1 MTEQPALLE
10 AHGVSR
16 HYPVRSGRGK
26 QLVRAVDDVSLTI
39 FAGETLGLVGE
50 SGCGKSTLGRVL
62 LGLDRATSGT
72 VTFEGE
78 PLDTN
83 SPWTVRREVQI
94 VFQDPYSSLNPR
106 LTVAGAISEVLKVH
120 NMCPRQEIAGRVDE
134 LLGRVGLAAD
144 HAERRPH
151 ELSGGERQR
160 VVIARA
166 LAAGP
171 RLIVADE
178 AVSALDVSIRAQI
191 LNLFTR
197 LQDELNLT
205 YLFISHDLSVIRHVS
220 QRVLVMYLGRIVE
233 SASTA
238 ELFRA
243 PRHPY
248 TKGLLE
254 AVPSIDPEQRDAQR
268 AIGGDV
274 PNPIDPPSGCAFH
287 PRCPLA
293 TERCSAEAPALR
305 PTAAGGTVACHHA
318 ELGSMPDSAGALT
331 GRAETA

>member
-1 MTEQPALLE
+1 M
-10 AHGVSR
+10 
-16 HYPVRSGRGK
+16 
-26 QLVRAVDDVSLTI
+26 
-39 FAGETLGLVGE
+39 
-50 SGCGKSTLGRVL
+50 
-62 LGLDRATSGT
+62 
-72 VTFEGE
+72 
-78 PLDTN
+78 
-83 SPWTVRREVQI
+83 
-94 VFQDPYSSLNPR
+94 
-106 LTVAGAISEVLKVH
+106 
-120 NMCPRQEIAGRVDE
+120 
-134 LLGRVGLAAD
+134 
-144 HAERRPH
+144 
-151 ELSGGERQR
+151 
-160 VVIARA
+160 IARA

-287 PRCPLA
+287 PRCPPRPSGVRLRRRPCGQRPPVA
-293 TERCSAEAPALR
+293 RWPVITPSSARCPTLPAR
-305 PTAAGGTVACHHA
+305 
-318 ELGSMPDSAGALT
+318 
-331 GRAETA
+331 